1 MSGTCDGEEVGA
13 CHHPPMELVSL
24 ELAVN
29 RLRDAQEALD
39 AARAD
44 VELEA
49 VAALRK
55 GGAVDAICDLSGLNP
70 HDLVRL
76 EKVTGPV
83 PAN

>member
-1 MSGTCDGEEVGA
+1 
-13 CHHPPMELVSL
+13 MELVSL
-24 ELAVN
+24 DLAAH

-55 GGAVDAICDLSGLNP
+55 GGAVDAICQRSGLNP

-76 EKVTGPV
+76 EKLTGPI
-83 PAN
+83 PLN